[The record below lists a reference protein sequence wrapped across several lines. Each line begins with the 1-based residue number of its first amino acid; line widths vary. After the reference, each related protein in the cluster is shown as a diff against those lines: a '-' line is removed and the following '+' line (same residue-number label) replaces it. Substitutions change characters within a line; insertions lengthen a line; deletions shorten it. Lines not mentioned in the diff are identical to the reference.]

1 MREKIISILSE
12 LRPEFDFSEP
22 VNFIEEGMLDSF
34 DIVTLVDTL
43 DTEYDIVIDGID
55 IIPEN
60 LASYSS
66 VDYQIHD
73 ITELFV
79 NQFGIGH
86 IFQIFMLIVWQCGGH
101 NRSIQ

>member
-12 LRPEFDFSEP
+12 LRPEFVSAEP

-60 LASYSS
+60 FDSLDSI
-66 VDYQIHD
+66 VRLLQKNG
-73 ITELFV
+73 V
-79 NQFGIGH
+79 NE
-86 IFQIFMLIVWQCGGH
+86 
-101 NRSIQ
+101 

>member
-1 MREKIISILSE
+1 MPRLKEKKIIREKIISILSE
-12 LRPEFDFSEP
+12 LRPEFDFSKP

-60 LASYSS
+60 FDSLDST
-66 VDYQIHD
+66 VRLLQKNG
-73 ITELFV
+73 V
-79 NQFGIGH
+79 NE
-86 IFQIFMLIVWQCGGH
+86 
-101 NRSIQ
+101 

>member
-12 LRPEFDFSEP
+12 LRPEFDLSEP

-60 LASYSS
+60 FDSLDSI
-66 VDYQIHD
+66 VRLLQKNG
-73 ITELFV
+73 V
-79 NQFGIGH
+79 NE
-86 IFQIFMLIVWQCGGH
+86 
-101 NRSIQ
+101 

>member
-12 LRPEFDFSEP
+12 LRPEFDSSEP

-60 LASYSS
+60 FDSLDSN
-66 VDYQIHD
+66 VRLLQKNG
-73 ITELFV
+73 V
-79 NQFGIGH
+79 NE
-86 IFQIFMLIVWQCGGH
+86 
-101 NRSIQ
+101 